1 MKTNLFSLLLLSII
15 IGISP
20 VKAETFFAQQAKQNK
35 YPPTEINN
43 YMKACIPKAS
53 EQGLS
58 PQEAQKLCQCTIK
71 EFQKRYTLTEYKKL
85 EQQAN
90 INPQA
95 QDKLV
100 DVGAYCFEELFI

>member
-1 MKTNLFSLLLLSII
+1 MKTNVISFVVLSFIVSLT
-15 IGISP
+15 P
-20 VKAETFFAQQAKQNK
+20 VKAETLVSQQIKENK
-35 YPPTEINN
+35 YPATEINN
-43 YMKACIPKAS
+43 YLKACVPKAT

-58 PQEAQKLCQCTIK
+58 PQEAQRLCQCTIK

-95 QDKLV
+95 ADKLI

>member
-1 MKTNLFSLLLLSII
+1 MKTNLFGLLLLSII
-15 IGISP
+15 MVIFP
-20 VKAETFFAQQAKQNK
+20 VRAETFFAQQGKEDK
-35 YPPTEINN
+35 YPSTEINN
-43 YMKACIPKAS
+43 YMKVCIPKAS

-71 EFQKRYTLTEYKKL
+71 EFEKRYTLTEYKKL

-95 QDKLV
+95 QDKLM